1 MHGNVHGEAERRQG
15 DRQNGEEDHVAAAL
29 EDPPN
34 QRQHLGRMLS
44 TVVRLQAS
52 GAILISIAVLLQRR
66 QFLRLREGKVGEVLA
81 VLPEHDRL
89 LVVHHRASPPVRR
102 PPLLGGHIG
111 AGAVVVLH
119 RWLVGGGEVFN
130 QAETTPNQRE
140 SFGCCCCCLAKPK
153 DWQRS
158 TGQLSHSPSCQL
170 TGCATRCFTQ
180 CPRRSIEEEEEEQL
194 RQVQQGANQTVS
206 AFCRVIV
213 I

>member
-15 DRQNGEEDHVAAAL
+15 DRQNGEEDHVTAAL

-130 QAETTPNQRE
+130 QAETTPNQRKLRLLLFRRTAF
-140 SFGCCCCCLAKPK
+140 SFTFLPTNWLRPLLHPMPKTINRRRRRTVKASPAGGKPN
-153 DWQRS
+153 
-158 TGQLSHSPSCQL
+158 SHSLLSRHRDL
-170 TGCATRCFTQ
+170 ILFTRAALKL
-180 CPRRSIEEEEEEQL
+180 SL
-194 RQVQQGANQTVS
+194 
-206 AFCRVIV
+206 
-213 I
+213 